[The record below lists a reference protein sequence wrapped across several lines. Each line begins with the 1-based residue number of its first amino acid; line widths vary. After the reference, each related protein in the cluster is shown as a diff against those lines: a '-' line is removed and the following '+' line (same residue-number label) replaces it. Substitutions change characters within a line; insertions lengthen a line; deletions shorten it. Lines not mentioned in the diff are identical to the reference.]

1 MYSVKCITNEN
12 DVKIVKDAYKEM
24 AKGHCKKCYEWNEPC
39 NVVHMGLC
47 GNNQLIY
54 NIYSDTRIEIVF
66 VFFAGKHELP
76 LSTQSY
82 NLLQR
87 ADEARRNR
95 NSGRMEMPCH
105 ILFYVSF
112 VVIVTKKLMF

>member
-1 MYSVKCITNEN
+1 MKMMLKLLRMLTRKWQKDTVK
-12 DVKIVKDAYKEM
+12 
-24 AKGHCKKCYEWNEPC
+24 
-39 NVVHMGLC
+39 NVMNGMNPVMLS
-47 GNNQLIY
+47 IW
-54 NIYSDTRIEIVF
+54 DF
-66 VFFAGKHELP
+66 VVTTSPYTSSTELLFNCFFFAGKHELP

-112 VVIVTKKLMF
+112 VLIVTKKLMF